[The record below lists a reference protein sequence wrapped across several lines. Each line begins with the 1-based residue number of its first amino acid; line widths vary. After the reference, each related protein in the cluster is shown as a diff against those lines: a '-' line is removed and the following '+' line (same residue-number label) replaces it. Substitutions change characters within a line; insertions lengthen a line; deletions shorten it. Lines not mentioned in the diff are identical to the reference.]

1 MKDKYGVV
9 LVGCGYIGATH
20 LDDIYYRDNIRI
32 VGVVDINESAAR
44 LFARKYGAESWSTDY
59 NKYLT
64 NDEVDIF
71 IIATYTETHLEILK
85 ACISHGKHVLCEKPV
100 ADTLESS
107 LEFVSAVRNASNSKV
122 LVGHILRHNE
132 SYKTIA
138 DMIKN
143 GAIGRP
149 KVFRMAQNH
158 NAVNWERYRHLLSF
172 CPPLVDCGVHY
183 IDVAQWFTGS
193 KIVQVSG
200 ISTNIDGDVPDGSY
214 NYSMMNAVL
223 ADGTV
228 FNYESGWSRN
238 MMANNLKEFIGD
250 SGYIKLILSCDRSD
264 GHELGDLIRWYDG
277 KAGEHHI
284 INVKSI
290 YKDMY
295 GQLLELIHMIE
306 EPGYVSSPTIDDV
319 ESTMK
324 VAFAADKAVRNN
336 FVLRLDG
343 KTQEIVGDDR

>member
-20 LDDIYYRDNIRI
+20 LDDIYYRENISI
-32 VGVVDINESAAR
+32 VGVVDINENAAR

-59 NKYLT
+59 RDYLEKR
-64 NDEVDIF
+64 EVDIF
-71 IIATYTETHLEILK
+71 IIATYTETHLQILN
-85 ACISHGKHVLCEKPV
+85 ACISHGKNVLCEKPV
-100 ADTLESS
+100 ADTLEGS
-107 LEFVSAVRNASNSKV
+107 LKFVSAVRNAAESRV

-138 DMIKN
+138 QMIKR
-143 GAIGRP
+143 GAIGTP

-158 NAVNWERYRHLLSF
+158 NAVNWDRYKHLLTF

-193 KIVQVSG
+193 KIIEVSG
-200 ISTNIDGDVPDGSY
+200 ISTNIDEDVPKGSY
-214 NYSMMNAVL
+214 NYSMMNARL

-228 FNYESGWSRN
+228 FNYESGWSKN
-238 MMANNLKEFIGD
+238 MMANNLKEFIGTD
-250 SGYIKLILSCDRSD
+250 GYIKLILACDRSD
-264 GHELGDLIRWYDG
+264 GHELGDLIRWYNG
-277 KAGEHHI
+277 KTGEHHI

-290 YKDMY
+290 YKNMY
-295 GQLLELIHMIE
+295 GQILELIHMIE
-306 EPGYVSSPTIDDV
+306 DRKYVSSPTIDDV

-324 VAFAADKAVRNN
+324 VAFAADCAVRNN
-336 FVLRLDG
+336 LVLKLDE
-343 KTQEIVGDDR
+343 KTQDIVSD